1 MEAWGFVE
9 KIYDGY
15 VICFYNEAFMKK
27 EICNMKMLGLL
38 VVLIFGFSFT
48 TLTMAKPENLISTEQ
63 LATNYPWGD
72 FGNDF
77 RKMFPKYNFDMA
89 KVETLS
95 GGFSDDSS
103 FKLSIDKKHFVLRF
117 LGDHNDVKKRETI
130 TSSYLW
136 AGFNNLGPKVYL
148 VDKVNYKY
156 FLSEFIQGRTL
167 SLDDTRNAFIIKEL
181 AKILRKTHE
190 APLPKNNIQEFS
202 QFIYGIRWYRNHKN
216 EILGPSVLI
225 EAYKRW
231 EDLDKS
237 ISNYKKTMLHND
249 PNLRNVLWDGS
260 KIILLDWELS
270 GVGDPRK
277 EVAHVLA
284 WYGLDSKLTVEFLS
298 AYFGKKPTLD
308 EIKTF
313 DSLKTQILLEFGWV
327 GLSTLSSNLSQKEWD
342 ELYEKTPS
350 STIENLS
357 IIQMENKTKPSEEET
372 RAIFLG
378 LIKNF
383 MLKTNSLVY

>member
-1 MEAWGFVE
+1 
-9 KIYDGY
+9 
-15 VICFYNEAFMKK
+15 
-27 EICNMKMLGLL
+27 
-38 VVLIFGFSFT
+38 
-48 TLTMAKPENLISTEQ
+48 
-63 LATNYPWGD
+63 
-72 FGNDF
+72 
-77 RKMFPKYNFDMA
+77 
-89 KVETLS
+89 
-95 GGFSDDSS
+95 
-103 FKLSIDKKHFVLRF
+103 
-117 LGDHNDVKKRETI
+117 
-130 TSSYLW
+130 
-136 AGFNNLGPKVYL
+136 
-148 VDKVNYKY
+148 
-156 FLSEFIQGRTL
+156 
-167 SLDDTRNAFIIKEL
+167 
-181 AKILRKTHE
+181 
-190 APLPKNNIQEFS
+190 
-202 QFIYGIRWYRNHKN
+202 
-216 EILGPSVLI
+216 
-225 EAYKRW
+225 
-231 EDLDKS
+231 
-237 ISNYKKTMLHND
+237 MLHND